1 MKKIS
6 IMNNKGG
13 VGKTTSTANLGAC
26 LSKQGYRVLLIDI
39 DPQGNLSKL
48 FKSYNNDDLSIVDV
62 LLDKNLDIHNIIKRT
77 DFENLDIL
85 PANINLTHAEKLI
98 LTDENRSQHDRLAEA
113 LSKVNKEYDFCLI
126 DCPPS
131 LNLITINALCT
142 SNDVFVPIKIDKF
155 ALDGLEHLLGTIEDI
170 KDKFNSKLNFK
181 GCFITMDSATT
192 VNRLIK
198 QELKNLLGDKLFNTT
213 IKQNVKV
220 IESTFEECPVVFRH
234 KKARASLNYKE
245 LCNEVF

>member
-26 LSKQGYRVLLIDI
+26 LSKQGYKVLLIDI

-62 LLDKNLDIHNIIKRT
+62 LLDKNLDIYNVIKRT

-98 LTDENRSQHDRLAEA
+98 LTDENRSQHDRLDEA

-170 KDKFNSKLNFK
+170 KDKFNSKLSFK

-192 VNRLIK
+192 VNKLIK

-220 IESTFEECPVVFRH
+220 IESTFEECPVVFSH
-234 KKARASLNYKE
+234 KKARASINYKD